1 MKKSITPGSAPRL
14 FAELVNIMARLRGPN
29 GCPWDKHQTNSS
41 LVKYLLEEAGEV
53 RSAVRKKDWENLAE
67 ELGDVLLQVVFHSQ
81 IAQEKGL
88 FTVSDVVS
96 GINRKL
102 IRRHPH
108 VFGNKKADT
117 PKDVIRQWNEIK
129 RQEKREQRSARR
141 KK

>member
-1 MKKSITPGSAPRL
+1 MKKSITPKSVPRL
-14 FAELVNIMARLRGPN
+14 FAELVKIMARLRGPG
-29 GCPWDKHQTNSS
+29 GCPWDKHQTNAS

-88 FTVSDVVS
+88 FTISDVVS

-108 VFGNKKADT
+108 VFGNKKAAT

-129 RQEKREQRSARR
+129 RQEKKEKRGKR
-141 KK
+141 

>member
-81 IAQEKGL
+81 IAQEKG
-88 FTVSDVVS
+88 TVHYFRRRFRYKPQAHPPPPARL
-96 GINRKL
+96 RK
-102 IRRHPH
+102 
-108 VFGNKKADT
+108 
-117 PKDVIRQWNEIK
+117 
-129 RQEKREQRSARR
+129 
-141 KK
+141 